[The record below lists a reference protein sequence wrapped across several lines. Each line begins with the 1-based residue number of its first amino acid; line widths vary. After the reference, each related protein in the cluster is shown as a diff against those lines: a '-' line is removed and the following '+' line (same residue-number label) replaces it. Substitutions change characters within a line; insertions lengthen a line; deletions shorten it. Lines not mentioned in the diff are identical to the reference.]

1 MITMGTTQHTAAVAG
16 VAWLLQLDF
25 SSGTIYLTTAPQT
38 LTTGGNTYTGLG
50 ALVSVGNLSE
60 SADSSAEKI
69 TLSLAVASSAMLALA
84 LGNVEGYRGRA
95 VRLYLQ
101 LFDAQFAPVASPL
114 QRWSGS
120 MDKVQ
125 ITRQPA
131 EAGSP
136 GAGGGSIDLQCSRSG
151 MARARYYQG
160 LRLTHQQHQSRWAGD
175 TGLQYARTLIEQ
187 PALWLSKRFQEQ

>member
-1 MITMGTTQHTAAVAG
+1 MITMGTTQHTATVAG
-16 VAWLLQLDF
+16 VAWLAQLDF
-25 SSGTIYLTTAPQT
+25 SSGTLYLTTAPQS

-50 ALVSVGNLSE
+50 SLVSIGGLNE

-69 TLSLAVASSAMLALA
+69 TMSLAVANAAMLALG

-101 LFDAQFAPVASPL
+101 LFNEAWAPVASPL
-114 QRWSGS
+114 QRWSGV
-120 MDKVQ
+120 MDKVM
-125 ITRQPA
+125 ISRRPA
-131 EAGSP
+131 DPGST
-136 GAGGGSIDLQCSRSG
+136 GSGSGSIDLQCSRSG

-160 LRLTHQQHQSRWAGD
+160 LRLTHQQHQSRWPGD
-175 TGLQYARTLIEQ
+175 TGLQYMRTLIDQ